1 MVCEWL
7 KAAPQA
13 ACSGVRGLRIQKK
26 PELMFRLI
34 VTVVSGGVYTVGG
47 VVTFGASSF
56 FLKGIG
62 CSFWCISCAAV

>member
-1 MVCEWL
+1 MCEYL

-13 ACSGVRGLRIQKK
+13 ACSGARGLRIQKK

-47 VVTFGASSF
+47 VVTFGAGVATQSKQIASAP
-56 FLKGIG
+56 LPLE
-62 CSFWCISCAAV
+62 